1 MRPNDPFD
9 DDDPFDDIFRDL
21 ERMMDEMLGA
31 TAHGSPFTTAQ
42 RSGLGSPTDAHIDIH
57 ETENEIR
64 VAADIPGVEKEAI
77 SLQCD
82 GSRLRIE
89 ATGDQ
94 REYDEHVRLPTRVD
108 PNSAEAT
115 YNNGILEVK
124 FDQANGTAEIDLS

>member
-9 DDDPFDDIFRDL
+9 DDDPFDDIFREL
-21 ERMMDEMLGA
+21 ERMMDEMMGD
-31 TAHGSPFTTAQ
+31 TAHGSPFITAQ
-42 RSGLGSPTDAHIDIH
+42 SSDLSPSTDAHIDVH

-64 VAADIPGVEKEAI
+64 IVADILGVEKEAI

-94 REYDEHVRLPTRVD
+94 REYDEHVRLSTRVD
-108 PNSAEAT
+108 PDSAEAT

-124 FDQANGTAEIDLS
+124 FDQADDTAEIDLS